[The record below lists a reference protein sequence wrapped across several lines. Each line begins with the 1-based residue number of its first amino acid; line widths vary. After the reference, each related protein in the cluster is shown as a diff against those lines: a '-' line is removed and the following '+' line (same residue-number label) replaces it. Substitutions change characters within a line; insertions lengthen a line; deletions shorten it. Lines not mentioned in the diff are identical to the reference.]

1 MDRFVVDVGSE
12 VAGWPVVDGAVV
24 SLGAA
29 VEVGEVVT
37 GGVGAGLDAGGR
49 VADES
54 SFPPHAAI
62 ARNPISSA
70 TVLIAE
76 V

>member
-1 MDRFVVDVGSE
+1 M
-12 VAGWPVVDGAVV
+12 VDGAAVE
-24 SLGAA
+24 LGAA
-29 VEVGEVVT
+29 VEVGKVVT

-54 SFPPHAAI
+54 SFPPHAAT

-70 TVLIAE
+70 AVFIAE